1 MLGDVLNGILSL
13 GGRII
18 LAAIL
23 GVAISYRKQM
33 DLYRQSVV
41 HAHAFLAVAGAMFIM
56 IIGDQIERAVG
67 LIGVASIIRYRYS
80 IRNPRDA
87 STLIISLGVGMAS
100 GAGEAL
106 VAIVGTGFVL
116 LISRL
121 FDILPQAVPASM
133 LHSQRE
139 TNFRIVTTDP
149 QNTME
154 RLETILSTSNVDYSL
169 KSLERRQREI
179 GPPQTIIEGTVRSNG
194 DLQVS
199 ELTTEIVDEHV
210 IQISWRE
217 SDPMVEAR

>member
-1 MLGDVLNGILSL
+1 MLGDVLNGILTL

-23 GVAISYRKQM
+23 GAAIPYRKQM
-33 DLYRQSVV
+33 DTYRQNVV
-41 HAHAFLAVAGAMFIM
+41 QAHSFLAVAGAMFIM

-87 STLIISLGVGMAS
+87 STLIISLGVGMAA
-100 GAGEAL
+100 GANEAL
-106 VAIVGTGFVL
+106 VAIVGTCFVL

-121 FDILPQAVPASM
+121 FDLLPQAVPANL
-133 LHSQRE
+133 LHAQRE

-149 QNTME
+149 QNTMQ
-154 RLETILSTSNVDYSL
+154 RLETILSATNVDYTV

-194 DLQVS
+194 DLHVS
-199 ELTTEIVDEHV
+199 ELTAEIVDEHV

-217 SDPMVEAR
+217 SDPMVE

>member
-1 MLGDVLNGILSL
+1 MFGDVLNGILSL

-23 GVAISYRKQM
+23 GVAISYRRQM

-41 HAHAFLAVAGAMFIM
+41 QAHAFLAVAGSMFIM

-67 LIGVASIIRYRYS
+67 LIGVASIIRYRYA

-121 FDILPQAVPASM
+121 FDLLPQAVPSHL
-133 LHSQRE
+133 LHAQRE

-149 QNTME
+149 QSTME
-154 RLETILSTSNVDYSL
+154 RLETILSTSNVEYSL
-169 KSLERRQREI
+169 KSLERKQREL

-199 ELTTEIVDEHV
+199 ELTTEIVDDHV
-210 IQISWRE
+210 LQISWRE
-217 SDPMVEAR
+217 SDPMVESR

>member
-1 MLGDVLNGILSL
+1 MFTDVLNGFLTL
-13 GGRII
+13 GGRIF

-23 GVAISYRKQM
+23 GAAIAYRRNM

-41 HAHAFLAVAGAMFIM
+41 HAHAFLAVAGALFIM

-100 GAGEAL
+100 GANEAL
-106 VAIVGTGFVL
+106 VAIAGTGFVL

-121 FDILPQAVPASM
+121 FDLLPQAVPTKL
-133 LHSQRE
+133 LHPQRE

-149 QNTME
+149 QSTMQ
-154 RLETILSTSNVDYSL
+154 RLETVLTTSNVEYTL
-169 KSLERRQREI
+169 QSLERKQREL
-179 GPPQTIIEGTVRSNG
+179 GPPHTIIEGTVRSNG

-199 ELTTEIVDEHV
+199 ELTAEIVDEHV
-210 IQISWRE
+210 LQISWRE
-217 SDPMVEAR
+217 YDPMNE